1 MIELFDAVDAMLD
14 AAIKWIMLGSAIASL
29 LLLAA
34 VAVVAWAAK
43 RVRRGL
49 GARLSDE
56 QPSGDSSPAGTADG
70 LSAPPSRL
78 PHEQTGRKA
87 A

>member
-1 MIELFDAVDAMLD
+1 MTVIEFFDAVDAMLD

-34 VAVVAWAAK
+34 VAVVTWAAK
-43 RVRRGL
+43 RVRRGARRAC
-49 GARLSDE
+49 GA
-56 QPSGDSSPAGTADG
+56 SGGPNEG
-70 LSAPPSRL
+70 LDDREAP
-78 PHEQTGRKA
+78 EAAEGRTETPGYREA